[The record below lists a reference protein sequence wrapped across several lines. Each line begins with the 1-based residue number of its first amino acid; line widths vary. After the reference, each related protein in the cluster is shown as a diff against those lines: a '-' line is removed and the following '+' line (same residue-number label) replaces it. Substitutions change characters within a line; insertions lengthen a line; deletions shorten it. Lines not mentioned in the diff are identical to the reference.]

1 MRMTKIL
8 WIAIPIVFILA
19 IGFTLLGPAPEA
31 KPEVKLRQIVT
42 TADPADSEDAERAR
56 EKIIDIYNQLE
67 SGANFEQLAKEQSEA
82 PNATEG
88 GDMGWMGEGLL
99 PPDLEEMA
107 FGLETGSYS
116 KIMDESM
123 DEERLIFR
131 ILYVEERRNF

>member
-1 MRMTKIL
+1 MTKIL

-19 IGFTLLGPAPEA
+19 IGLTLLGPAPEA

-42 TADPADSEDAERAR
+42 TADPADPGDTERAR

-82 PNATEG
+82 PNATDG
-88 GDMGWMGEGLL
+88 GKMGWMGEGLL
-99 PPDLEEMA
+99 PPNLEEVA
-107 FGLETGSYS
+107 FALETGSYS
-116 KIMDESM
+116 KIIDESKN
-123 DEERLIFR
+123 EEKVIFR